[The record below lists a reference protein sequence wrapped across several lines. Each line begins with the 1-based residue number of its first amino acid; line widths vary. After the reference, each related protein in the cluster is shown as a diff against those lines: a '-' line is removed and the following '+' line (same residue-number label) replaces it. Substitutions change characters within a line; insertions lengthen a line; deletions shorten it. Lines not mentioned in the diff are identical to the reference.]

1 MKALSLKELELELGD
16 IIVCE
21 SGNSTLF
28 THGVKYEVEQ
38 AHDGKLGVITDCGFL
53 ATTSASLF
61 TKITCTHSDNKPSSG
76 ALNEWPVH
84 DVKCVKLPRIGST
97 IRCIGH
103 GINVGKS
110 LMRINLPQALTQQ
123 SHVPRVSV
131 TESLV
136 RH

>member
-1 MKALSLKELELELGD
+1 MKALSLKELALELGD

-38 AHDGKLGVITDCGFL
+38 AEDGKLGVITDCGFL

-84 DVKCVKLPRIGST
+84 DVKRVKLPRVGNT
-97 IRCIGH
+97 IQCIGH

-110 LMRINLPQALTQQ
+110 LMRINLHQAMTHQ
-123 SHVPRVSV
+123 SHVPRVPLQESV
-131 TESLV
+131 T